1 MFVCMTSGQTPD
13 VAEMNFLMTA
23 VKLDTYGVDPHP
35 VKVHTH
41 THNKYVSV
49 CLSLSMCVVL
59 RRTSR
64 LEQSTGV
71 QLYIRTEPDIT
82 HFKNILKTYLA
93 SFSIFAQLLDFIVFF
108 ILNFY

>member
-49 CLSLSMCVVL
+49 CLSLSMYVVL

-82 HFKNILKTYLA
+82 HFKNVLKTYLA
-93 SFSIFAQLLDFIVFF
+93 SFSILAQLLDFIVFF